1 MNTVKTDADNIFK
14 AAGSLIMA
22 GLPGYE
28 VDNDTEQLIIE
39 YAPGGIILFSRNIK
53 SPEQVAE
60 LINNLQQLS
69 LKYTGC
75 NLFIAVDQ
83 EGGPVARLKAPF
95 REFPGNEIMS
105 KASDP
110 IKFCEEFAKIT
121 AHEMNLVGFNMNMAP
136 VLDVLGKNTDR
147 VLAGRTFGSDH
158 KLIALLGRVIIKV
171 LQDNGIMAVA
181 KHFPGLGA
189 TSVDPHKDLP
199 LVEISKQELESTH
212 IYPFSQA
219 IGEEVAGIMTSHGV
233 YPAFD
238 SANPATTSTYI
249 LTEILRK
256 KYSYNGLILTDDLE
270 MGAIKGKCSEA
281 AVSSVEAGADIL
293 LICKN
298 QHLVKDAVDALSSK
312 AEANTVFAEKIRAA
326 FERIKT
332 AKERF
337 NINQRAALELTE
349 IKNYFYS

>member
-1 MNTVKTDADNIFK
+1 MNTTTNTDNIFK
-14 AAGSLIMA
+14 TAGSLIMA
-22 GLPGYE
+22 GLPGY
-28 VDNDTEQLIIE
+28 DADRDTEQLIME
-39 YAPGGIILFSRNIK
+39 YAPCGIILFSRNIK

-75 NLFIAVDQ
+75 KLFIAVDQ
-83 EGGPVARLKAPF
+83 EGGPVARLRAPF
-95 REFPGNEIMS
+95 REFPGNEVMS
-105 KASDP
+105 KTSDP
-110 IKFCEEFAKIT
+110 VKSCEEFAKIT
-121 AHEMNLVGFNMNMAP
+121 ACEMNLVGFNMDMAP
-136 VLDVLGKNTDR
+136 VLDILGKNTDG
-147 VLAGRTFGSDH
+147 VLAGRTFGSDPE
-158 KLIALLGRVIIKV
+158 LAAILGRVIIRT

-199 LVEISKQELESTH
+199 LMDISGQELESVH
-212 IYPFSQA
+212 MYPFAQA
-219 IGEEVAGIMTSHGV
+219 IEEKVSGIMTSHGV

-238 SANPATTSTYI
+238 PASPATTSSYI

-256 KYSYNGLILTDDLE
+256 KYSYSGLILTDDLE
-270 MGAIKGKCSEA
+270 MGAIKGKCPEA

-298 QHLVKDAVDALSSK
+298 QDLVKETVEALVSK
-312 AEANTVFAEKIRAA
+312 AETDAGFSEKIRAS

-332 AKERF
+332 AKDYF
-337 NINQRAALELTE
+337 NINRRIDIGLNE
-349 IKNYFYS
+349 IRKYFCS